1 MAAGEATGPG
11 IPAALKN
18 GRTETEAAGETAQG
32 DVTAAEA
39 RAFRRATQNTLGGDK
54 KPGPSR
60 NPPRIWAQNFDP
72 EHKTDRLCAE
82 GPVIGAFQTV
92 VAPAP
97 LIATGV
103 LGWGLGARYAIPA
116 MERLI
121 RAIDRPVSW
130 SGLTPGQQTYIKT
143 FAASGVADHAVLLAD
158 PFRPHF
164 IWDRMKDGAGQ
175 IQTGKSRYCDY
186 VLRKPP
192 EQKGE

>member
-1 MAAGEATGPG
+1 MDVGEATGPG
-11 IPAALKN
+11 IPAAFKN
-18 GRTETEAAGETAQG
+18 GHTETEGAGETAQG

-97 LIATGV
+97 LAAAGV
-103 LGWGLGARYAIPA
+103 LGWGLGARYVIPA
-116 MERLI
+116 MERI
-121 RAIDRPVSW
+121 ITAIDGPVSW
-130 SGLTPGQQTYIKT
+130 SRLSPGVQTYTKT
-143 FAASGVADHAVLLAD
+143 VVASGAEGEAVVLAD
-158 PFRPHF
+158 PFRPSF
-164 IWDRMKDGAGQ
+164 NGIA
-175 IQTGKSRYCDY
+175 
-186 VLRKPP
+186 
-192 EQKGE
+192 